1 MVDIKELTVNT
12 NKEREQWIQLL
23 DSVVA
28 YHWDM
33 SGQFDPDIKTPNAD
47 SDMEKVAAIHR
58 ALARSITDCIKLIQM
73 WDIKEDDD
81 IKRVD
86 E

>member
-12 NKEREQWIQLL
+12 DKEREQWIEML

-33 SGQFDPDIKTPNAD
+33 SGQFQPEIETINQD

-58 ALARSITDCIKLIQM
+58 AWAKCITDCIQLIQM
-73 WDIKEDDD
+73 WEVKEEDD

>member
-33 SGQFDPDIKTPNAD
+33 AGQFDPDIKTPNAD

-58 ALARSITDCIKLIQM
+58 AWARSITDCIKLIQM

>member
-1 MVDIKELTVNT
+1 
-12 NKEREQWIQLL
+12 
-23 DSVVA
+23 
-28 YHWDM
+28 M
-33 SGQFDPDIKTPNAD
+33 SGQFAPDINTPIAD
-47 SDMEKVAAIHR
+47 SDMEKVEAIHR
-58 ALARSITDCIKLIQM
+58 AGARSITDCIKLIQM

>member
-47 SDMEKVAAIHR
+47 SDIEKVAAIHR
-58 ALARSITDCIKLIQM
+58 AWARSITDCIKLIQM

>member
-1 MVDIKELTVNT
+1 
-12 NKEREQWIQLL
+12 
-23 DSVVA
+23 
-28 YHWDM
+28 M

-58 ALARSITDCIKLIQM
+58 AWARSITDCIKLIQM